1 MARPRKIR
9 ICALACVAAL
19 AGAPAVAHAQ
29 GDAPPAPSTVAD
41 PAIAPA
47 PEEVATT
54 KPEDFVYVAS
64 TSADRIGRVMVPVFV
79 NDVGPFAFLVD
90 TGATSS
96 VLAPRVAARLKLEAH
111 PTRNALLRGI
121 TGSEVVPTV
130 LVDKISAGGIT
141 LTQRHLPVV
150 EPRVFADADG
160 IFGADVF
167 GRGCLHVEFASARV
181 AILERGCPRKAG
193 ELWETLPTE
202 LRFGGLPIVTARVS
216 GVKVKA
222 IIDTGAERSLG
233 NPALL
238 EAVGLEKAAEN
249 PASRIQVFAAT
260 SQLVYGNLIEAPR
273 FSMGGIDIRSL
284 VAVFGPFE
292 VFRLWDVENEP
303 ALVIGMDV
311 LGSTDGLMVDFQ
323 RAQVRLLPRIPA
335 GTMILKK
342 GSGRRTQ

>member
-1 MARPRKIR
+1 MSRIR
-9 ICALACVAAL
+9 TIRFCALACLAAL
-19 AGAPAVAHAQ
+19 TGAQAQELTLSPAQ
-29 GDAPPAPSTVAD
+29 EPS
-41 PAIAPA
+41 AI
-47 PEEVATT
+47 PEGVATT
-54 KPEDFVYVAS
+54 KSEDFVYVAS

-96 VLAPRVAARLKLEAH
+96 VLAPRVAARLKLQPH

-121 TGSEVVPTV
+121 TGSEIVPTV

-167 GRGCLHVEFASARV
+167 GRGCLHVEFKSKRV
-181 AILERGCPRKAG
+181 SILERSCPRTG
-193 ELWETLPTE
+193 DMWEKLPTE
-202 LRFGGLPIVTARVS
+202 LRFGGLPIVTARVG
-216 GVKVKA
+216 GVRVKA

-238 EAVGLEKAAEN
+238 KAIGLEAAAAN
-249 PASRIQVFAAT
+249 PASRIQVYAAT
-260 SQLVYGNLIEAPR
+260 SQLVFGNIIEAPR
-273 FSMGGIDIRSL
+273 LSIGGIDIRSL

-311 LGSTDGLMVDFQ
+311 LGSTDGLMIDFQ
-323 RAQVRLLPRIPA
+323 REQVRLLPRVPD
-335 GTMILKK
+335 
-342 GSGRRTQ
+342 GSMLLRQTSGGRIKQ

>member
-1 MARPRKIR
+1 MARLRKTPL
-9 ICALACVAAL
+9 CALACLAAL
-19 AGAPAVAHAQ
+19 AGAHAQ
-29 GDAPPAPSTVAD
+29 EITLPP
-41 PAIAPA
+41 
-47 PEEVATT
+47 PEEPSAAAEDVATT

-64 TSADRIGRVMVPVFV
+64 TSADRIGRIMVPVFV

-96 VLAPRVAARLKLEAH
+96 VLAPRVAARLKLEPH

-121 TGSEVVPTV
+121 TGSEIVPTV

-141 LTQRHLPVV
+141 LEQRHLPVV

-167 GRGCLHVEFASARV
+167 GRGCLHVEFAAARV

-193 ELWETLPTE
+193 DRWETLPTE
-202 LRFGGLPIVTARVS
+202 LRFGGLPIVTARVG
-216 GVKVKA
+216 GVRVKA

-238 EAVGLEKAAEN
+238 KAIGLEEAAAN
-249 PASRIQVFAAT
+249 PASRIQVYAAT
-260 SQLVYGNLIEAPR
+260 SQLVYGNIIEAPR
-273 FSMGGIDIRSL
+273 LTIGGIDIRSL

-292 VFRLWDVENEP
+292 VFKLWGVENEP

-311 LGSTDGLMVDFQ
+311 LGSTDGMMIDFQ
-323 RAQVRLLPRIPA
+323 REQVRLLPRIPE
-335 GTMILKK
+335 GTMILRQ